1 MNRST
6 LACAVLSTLLGLA
19 LACTRSD
26 LQGNNDPWAID
37 QDAGRDAAVPDADTP
52 DSDALPDS
60 AVDSF
65 PDQDANPPL
74 PDFPWPVPEGMV
86 AIPEGPF
93 IMGVPLLE
101 SNTVLRDD
109 MPPHRVY
116 LSPYAI
122 DRFEVSM
129 AKYSECVEAEVCT
142 PAVATFDKYA
152 LHCTYGQQEKSQHP
166 INCVSWRQATAYC
179 QWAGKALPTEA
190 QWEKAARGPD
200 SLLYPWG
207 DSPELSCQQAV
218 VAFGPDEEQTGCG
231 QGGPWEISSRP
242 TDTSVYG
249 VHDLMGNVH
258 EWTSDVFSFDYYEQS
273 PERDPMGAGLEQEE
287 LNGRSVRGL
296 HFRWDVTRIEV
307 NIAVRSSNA
316 AGAAFDF
323 IGFRCA
329 YNGPK

>member
-6 LACAVLSTLLGLA
+6 LACAALSTLLGLIP
-19 LACTRSD
+19 ACTRSD

-60 AVDSF
+60 AVDSA
-65 PDQDANPPL
+65 PDQDADEPS

-93 IMGVPLLE
+93 IMGVPFLQ
-101 SNTVLRDD
+101 SNSVVHSDT
-109 MPPHRVY
+109 PPHRVY

-122 DRFEVSM
+122 DRFEVTV
-129 AKYSECVEAEVCT
+129 AQYSECVEAEVCT
-142 PAVATFDKYA
+142 PAVPTFDKYA
-152 LHCTYGQQEKSQHP
+152 LYCTYGQQEKSQHP

-218 VAFGPDEEQTGCG
+218 VALGPDEEQTSCG
-231 QGGPWEISSRP
+231 QGGGTWEVGTHPKDI
-242 TDTSVYG
+242 SVYG
-249 VHDLMGNVH
+249 VHDLMGNVQ
-258 EWTSDVFSFDYYEQS
+258 EWTADVFSFDYYEQS
-273 PERDPMGAGLEQEE
+273 PERDPMNLEGAQ
-287 LNGRSVRGL
+287 NTRSTRGFSFL
-296 HFRWDVTRIEV
+296 LGGS
-307 NIAVRSSNA
+307 RSEANA
-316 AGAAFDF
+316 ATRTFNAIGAAID
-323 IGFRCA
+323 ITGFRCA
-329 YNGPK
+329 YNGPE